1 MSKPDWVK
9 EHIEEYR
16 KNPEKGH
23 MWDSSVV
30 GGPGEVPCLLLTTTG
45 RKSGKERTT
54 PLIYSFQDG
63 GYVIIASKGGA
74 PDHPSWYLNIQD
86 APNVKIQVSTHEM
99 KARAEVV
106 EGEKRERLWEAM
118 VKVWPDYDNYQKK
131 TDRQIPVVLLLPK

>member
-1 MSKPDWVK
+1 MSKPDWVE

-45 RKSGKERTT
+45 RKTGKERTT

-74 PDHPSWYLNIQD
+74 PDHPSWYLNIKED
-86 APNVKIQVSTHEM
+86 PNVRIQVSTHEM

-131 TDRQIPVVLLLPK
+131 TDREIPVVLLLPK